1 MINDV
6 VARAR
11 VAQSQWAKV
20 PTRERAAIFRRFSKL
35 VLERQAEIMDVLQEE
50 THKNRLSAFE
60 EVLDTAQL
68 CHYYGRNAVKLLKD
82 KKRRG
87 AFPILTKTRE
97 VSRPIGVIG
106 VITPWNYPFTL
117 PSTDVAPAVIAGNS
131 VVLVPDEITPRS
143 ADLMLALML
152 EAGLPEGVVSIVHG
166 GGRVHGTDLIN
177 AVDFIM
183 FTGSTA
189 TGRIVA
195 KQCAERLI
203 GFSGELGGKNPM
215 LVLSDADIAKT
226 AKGAVRSCFANSG
239 QLCVSIERI
248 YVVEKHYDDFLK
260 AFVAE
265 TEAMN
270 LGDGKDWEFDMGPLI
285 SEKQFVRVR
294 DQVTDAISKGAKL
307 QVGGRVR
314 PDISATFFEPTI
326 LTNVSDEMELGRGET
341 FGPVVAVYKVAND
354 AEAIVRANDTD
365 YGLNS
370 SVWGGAA
377 ALKAAPFLE
386 SGTVTVNEGFSA
398 SFASHDAPMGG
409 MKTSGVGRRHGRQG
423 LLKYTQPQTIAV
435 QRVIGI
441 APIGKQTNQA
451 FAKLVTG
458 LLGIWNRI
466 S

>member
-1 MINDV
+1 MINMAVD
-6 VARAR
+6 RAR
-11 VAQSQWAKV
+11 KAQLEWVRTPVS
-20 PTRERAAIFRRFSKL
+20 ERARIFRRFSKL
-35 VLERQAEIMDVLQEE
+35 VLAKQSDIMDVIQAE
-50 THKNRLSAFE
+50 TKKNRLSAFE

-68 CHYYGRNAVKLLKD
+68 THYYSRRAAGFLKS
-82 KKRRG
+82 KARRG

-97 VSRPIGVIG
+97 VHRPIGVIG

-117 PSTDVAPAVIAGNS
+117 PATDIAPAVIAGNT
-131 VVLVPDEITPRS
+131 VVLLPDELTPGS
-143 ADLMLALML
+143 ADIMLSLMH
-152 EAGLPEGVVSIVHG
+152 EAGLPEGVVTIVHG
-166 GGRVHGTDLIN
+166 GGRVHGSELI
-177 AVDFIM
+177 ALADFIM

-203 GFSGELGGKNPM
+203 PFSAELGGKNPM
-215 LVLSDADIAKT
+215 IVASDADPVKA
-226 AKGAVRSCFANSG
+226 AKGAVRACFANSG

-248 YVVEKHYDDFLK
+248 YVGARHYDTFLK
-260 AFVAE
+260 TFVAE

-270 LGDGKDWEFDMGPLI
+270 LGAGNDWEIDMGPLI

-307 QVGGRVR
+307 EAGGRVR
-314 PDISATFFEPTI
+314 PDIAPTFFEPTI
-326 LTNVSDEMELGRGET
+326 LTNVSDDMELARGET
-341 FGPVVAVYKVAND
+341 FGPVVSVYKVGD
-354 AEAIVRANDTD
+354 DQEALRLANDTE

-370 SVWGGAA
+370 SVWGGQA
-377 ALKAAPFLE
+377 ALALAPKLE
-386 SGTVTVNEGFSA
+386 SGTVTVNEGFTA

-409 MKTSGVGRRHGRQG
+409 LKTSGLGRRHGRAG

-435 QRVIGI
+435 QRLIGI
-441 APIGKQTNQA
+441 APIGKQTNEA
-451 FAKLVTG
+451 FAKLITN

>member
-11 VAQSQWAKV
+11 VAQIEWAKV
-20 PTRERAAIFRRFSKL
+20 PTRERASIFRRFSKL
-35 VLERQAEIMDVLQEE
+35 VLDRQAEIMDVLQEE

-68 CHYYGRNAVKLLKD
+68 THYYGRNAVKLLKD

-87 AFPILTKTRE
+87 AFPILTKTFE

-177 AVDFIM
+177 SVDFIM

-265 TEAMN
+265 TESMN
-270 LGDGKDWEFDMGPLI
+270 LGDGKDWQFDMGPLI
-285 SEKQFVRVR
+285 SDKQFVRVR

-307 QVGGRVR
+307 QAGGRVR
-314 PDISATFFEPTI
+314 PDIAATFFEPTI
-326 LTNVSDEMELGRGET
+326 LTNVSDDMELGRGET

-354 AEAIVRANDTD
+354 TEAIVRANDTE

-377 ALKAAPFLE
+377 AMQAAPFLE

>member
-1 MINDV
+1 M
-6 VARAR
+6 
-11 VAQSQWAKV
+11 
-20 PTRERAAIFRRFSKL
+20 
-35 VLERQAEIMDVLQEE
+35 
-50 THKNRLSAFE
+50 
-60 EVLDTAQL
+60 
-68 CHYYGRNAVKLLKD
+68 
-82 KKRRG
+82 
-87 AFPILTKTRE
+87 
-97 VSRPIGVIG
+97 
-106 VITPWNYPFTL
+106 
-117 PSTDVAPAVIAGNS
+117 
-131 VVLVPDEITPRS
+131 
-143 ADLMLALML
+143 
-152 EAGLPEGVVSIVHG
+152 
-166 GGRVHGTDLIN
+166 HGTDLIN

-285 SEKQFVRVR
+285 SDKQFVRVR

-314 PDISATFFEPTI
+314 PDIAATFFEPTI